1 MVSALES
8 NIMVNP
14 LDDLND
20 FKDAEKQILLSALKE
35 FILNLPEMNKT
46 KIEILKEELAN
57 ERYQVLSQQI
67 AEKMFA
73 DIELA

>member
-35 FILNLPEMNKT
+35 FILNLPEMNKA
-46 KIEILKEELAN
+46 KIEFLKDELAKG
-57 ERYQVLSQQI
+57 RYQILSKQI